1 MKYLLGTAEARDGK
15 RLSDVCDTLHAFQT
29 QMTHAVDH
37 QLTYIQTLDEVTK
50 QNAMDISDLTETLRN
65 SIRNFLLL
73 LTKSWNRFI

>member
-1 MKYLLGTAEARDGK
+1 MKYLFGTADARDVK
-15 RLSDVCDTLHAFQT
+15 RLSDVCDTLQAFQT